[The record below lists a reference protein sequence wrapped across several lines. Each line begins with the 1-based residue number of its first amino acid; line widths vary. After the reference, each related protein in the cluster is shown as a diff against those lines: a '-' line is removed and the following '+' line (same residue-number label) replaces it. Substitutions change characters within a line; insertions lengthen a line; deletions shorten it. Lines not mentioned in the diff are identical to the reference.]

1 MTKLGNNLRNE
12 SLKNKKRKKLEREW
26 DLKHRE
32 LTNYLWKLTIKI
44 HSSGPEERNKLA
56 EERKTIMKISWNS
69 NPHIDRSWNPFRIQ
83 EVVEKVYKKA
93 QEKKLDT
100 NLEIK
105 KTSNFKIIKQK
116 NEKETLYFLW
126 LKELAEIN
134 PDPKLVRPMLLAFKD
149 WNEGRIDKDMFKR
162 LFEEFKNPKFNREEF
177 MEKYPIFNPN
187 PPKKLIDKET

>member
-1 MTKLGNNLRNE
+1 MTELGNNLRNE

-26 DLKHRE
+26 DLKNRE
-32 LTNYLWKLTIKI
+32 LTNYLWKLTVKI
-44 HSSGPEERNKLA
+44 HSSRTEERKKLE
-56 EERKTIMKISWNS
+56 EERKTIFKILHDS
-69 NPHIDRSWNPFRIQ
+69 NPHIDRWNPFRIQ

-100 NLEIK
+100 KLEIK

-116 NEKETLYFLW
+116 NKEEWLYFLW

-134 PDPKLVRPMLLAFKD
+134 PDPKLVRPVLLAWRD
-149 WNEGRIDKDMFKR
+149 YDEGRIDEDTLKR
-162 LFEEFKNPKFNREEF
+162 LIEEFKNPKFNREEF